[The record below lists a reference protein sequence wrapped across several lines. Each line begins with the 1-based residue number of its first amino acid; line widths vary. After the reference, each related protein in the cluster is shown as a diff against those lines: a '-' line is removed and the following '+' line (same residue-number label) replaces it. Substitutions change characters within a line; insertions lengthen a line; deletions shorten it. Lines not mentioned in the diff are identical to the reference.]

1 MKLAHFLAVGLIF
14 SYPLSAY
21 AQGGAVNDNSAI
33 GADASRASN
42 PPADDDEDWGEST
55 QKAPKKA
62 APAPLQAP
70 VPAPE
75 RAQPVAASS
84 LAPQSR
90 EDLPT
95 AELGGALEQKIAPVR
110 KAAAS
115 PTRKVNPALAAP
127 QEKPISAESDTGGP
141 STAEKTNNTAV
152 KPSAVDPVP
161 ETAPAPK
168 AAPVPH
174 AHPALRKAVAPVIKA
189 PAQQATAKP
198 AAETPALAPTPA
210 AAPTASPV
218 PPVTIPI
225 KQVPAGVPL
234 PANAAATPAAAPTA
248 EGSIE
253 PVKDSSSPDLTDDL
267 RADPNTSTN
276 ATRAKARL
284 RPSDVG
290 LSAQQTNAILE
301 IRKGA
306 QSPAEKR
313 LLEEL
318 KVAKVDLN
326 TSMIDATSAEEVRR
340 KFDLV
345 QKKYL
350 ELQKI
355 KFERTLRIREV
366 LSVEQRKK
374 LQGLKTSH

>member
-14 SYPLSAY
+14 SYSLSAY
-21 AQGGAVNDNSAI
+21 AQRGAVNADRAI
-33 GADASRASN
+33 VADVAGAST
-42 PPADDDEDWGEST
+42 PPAGDDEDWGEST

-62 APAPLQAP
+62 APAP

-75 RAQPVAASS
+75 PAQPLAAPS
-84 LAPQSR
+84 LAPESSD
-90 EDLPT
+90 DLPT
-95 AELGGALEQKIAPVR
+95 AKLGGAIERKIAPVQ

-115 PTRKVNPALAAP
+115 PTRKAHPALAAP
-127 QEKPISAESDTGGP
+127 QEKPISAESDAGGP
-141 STAEKTNNTAV
+141 STTENTNNTAV

-161 ETAPAPK
+161 ETEPAPK

-174 AHPALRKAVAPVIKA
+174 AHPAVRKAIAPVIKA
-189 PAQQATAKP
+189 PAQQATTKP
-198 AAETPALAPTPA
+198 AAEAPVLAPTPA
-210 AAPTASPV
+210 PVASPL

-326 TSMIDATSAEEVRR
+326 ASMIDATPAEELRK